1 MKATILNCATK
12 LLLFAMAVFADID
25 AFADVQSATNVTENH
40 ATATTANSV
49 APVTLLTNI
58 EFWLSVLV
66 LLFGMAVLFFQY
78 ILLKSKDATP
88 NDVMKAFTV
97 TLIVVGVLFSVTAG
111 FSAQTVA
118 PALGLFGT
126 IAGYLLGKRD
136 TSDSTRQEQ
145 P

>member
-1 MKATILNCATK
+1 MRRTTK
-12 LLLFAMAVFADID
+12 LLLAVTTVFIDIN
-25 AFADVQSATNVTENH
+25 AFADAQSASSVTENH
-40 ATATTANSV
+40 ATATTTNSV

-66 LLFGMAVLFFQY
+66 LLFGMAVLLFQY
-78 ILLKSKDATP
+78 VLLKDKNATP

-126 IAGYLLGKRD
+126 IAGYLLGKRES
-136 TSDSTRQEQ
+136 SDSVGQDHR
-145 P
+145 